1 MIIINKMPRRCL
13 ILNLVQGEAGQECD
27 TYPHIEL
34 EIVITIVCRAIV
46 EIAEI
51 FLSLYSIFKRR

>member
-34 EIVITIVCRAIV
+34 EIVITIVCHV

-51 FLSLYSIFKRR
+51 FVSLCSILKRM